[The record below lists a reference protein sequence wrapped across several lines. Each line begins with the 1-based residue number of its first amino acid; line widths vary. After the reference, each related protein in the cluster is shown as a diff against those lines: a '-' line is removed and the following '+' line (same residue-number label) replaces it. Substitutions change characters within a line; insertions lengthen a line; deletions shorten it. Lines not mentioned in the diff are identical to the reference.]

1 MKKLSLLC
9 LVVLLGFTSAYSQGH
24 FKIGVNGG
32 IPVGDASD
40 VSSFQLGADVGYMF
54 DAIPL
59 LEVGGMLGYSHFF
72 NDQEVGLGDLN
83 FQDNDLQFLPIAL
96 SGRVNLPTFLV
107 GLDLG
112 YAVGLNDGIDGGFY
126 YRPQVG
132 FNFLMLG
139 LILSYQG
146 ISIDGSNISSINIG
160 AEISL

>member
-9 LVVLLGFTSAYSQGH
+9 LVVLMGFTSAYSQGH

-40 VSSFQLGADVGYMF
+40 VSNFQLGADVGYMF

-72 NDQEVGLGDLN
+72 NDDEVDLGELN
-83 FQDNDLQFLPIAL
+83 FQGDDLQFLPVAL
-96 SGRVNLPTFLV
+96 SGRVKLPTFFV

-112 YAVGLNDGIDGGFY
+112 YAFGLNDGNDGGFY

-132 FNFLMLG
+132 YDFLMLG

-146 ISIDGSNISSINIG
+146 ISVDGSNVSSINIG
-160 AEISL
+160 AEFSL